1 MRNTYIRPMTM
12 ADLPIVLEI
21 EIAAYPFPWRLQ
33 TFQDCLKAGY
43 HADVLEIN
51 QTIIGYGLMLKVMDE
66 AQILNICIHP
76 TQQGYGYGR
85 KMLEHLLQFAQ
96 LTKSVFLEVRPSNIA
111 ALKLY
116 KNMGFKQV
124 GIRKKYYPNGNQER
138 EDALILRK
146 TLISS

>member
-1 MRNTYIRPMTM
+1 MRNTYIRAMTM
-12 ADLPIVLEI
+12 ADLPMILEI

-43 HADVLEIN
+43 HADVLQVN
-51 QTIIGYGLMLKVMDE
+51 QTIIGYGLMLRVLDE
-66 AQILNICIHP
+66 AQILNLCIHP
-76 TQQGYGYGR
+76 RQQGYGYGR

-96 LTKSVFLEVRPSNIA
+96 LTKSVFLEVRPSNIVA
-111 ALKLY
+111 ISLY

-124 GIRKKYYPNGNQER
+124 GIRKRYYPNGNQER

-146 TLISS
+146 TLC